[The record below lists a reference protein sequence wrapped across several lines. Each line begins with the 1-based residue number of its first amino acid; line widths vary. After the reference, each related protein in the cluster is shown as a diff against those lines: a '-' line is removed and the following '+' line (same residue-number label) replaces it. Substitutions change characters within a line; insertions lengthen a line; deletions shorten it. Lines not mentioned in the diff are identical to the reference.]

1 VPAPPTPPRGKTRG
15 GDPGPGR
22 RWQAALI
29 VVLFFLAVV
38 AAAFTG
44 WWYARESPPH
54 QGPIVLI
61 SADNLAADQLI
72 PYGGGGPD
80 SPAIDALAGD
90 GVVFDRAYAHSPQ
103 TLPSHASILSG
114 QLPFEHGVRDDVGF
128 AMKDDARTLAELM
141 RNRGFNTGAA
151 VSTFLLRRESG
162 VAQGF
167 SFFDAELPEHG
178 DGEPPATGRES
189 AQTID
194 AAERWMRTQDDQR
207 YLLFVQVDDRAADEA
222 VSRVVQ
228 ELKDRDLYDEA
239 TIFLVGDHGDEQA
252 VPPLADT
259 SLHVPLIVKQPN
271 SEGAGRRVLTPV
283 QHIDLLP
290 TILDLVRAPI
300 PSGIRGRSLRSVLD
314 GEDATVPEQL
324 IYSEW
329 LAARFR
335 LGGHAIYGL
344 TSGARRLIR
353 GEHDEL
359 FDLQTGGRSLALDTE
374 DAMHLRTA
382 LDRLVANARIPEPSP
397 TAPADEAAFASL
409 GYLPE
414 LKLMSAAPVAIEPE
428 VQAKLMDLH
437 RSAALLVGQNK
448 YAQAIEHLRS
458 ITRAHP
464 ELAAVHYQ
472 VGSLLLRTARYQEA
486 AAAFGEAARLQP
498 DNVDI
503 PIALAMTWLRARA
516 YELATRH
523 ADAAVALAETYQ
535 PDARA
540 RAHTMAARVA
550 LLRFDADAATRHA
563 AAAHEADAMLP
574 LPEFVRGRLLFEEA
588 RYEDALR
595 TLEEAL
601 AASRENVRPIEDLHA
616 SLGDTL
622 ARLDRY
628 NDAEMQYREE
638 LRLFPR
644 SVRTYSSLAL
654 LYRASNRDRDVEQTI
669 EDLMNAAPTPE
680 GYAIAAR
687 LWTILGE
694 GSRAEAVRADAR
706 LRFRGDPSLVL
717 LELEP

>member
-1 VPAPPTPPRGKTRG
+1 VPAPPTPPRWKTRG

-29 VVLFFLAVV
+29 VVLFFVAVT

-61 SADNLAADQLI
+61 SADNLAADQLT
-72 PYGGGGPD
+72 PYRSGGPD
-80 SPAIDALAGD
+80 TPAIAALATD

-103 TLPSHASILSG
+103 TLPSYVSILSG

-178 DGEPPATGRES
+178 DGEAATTQRDS
-189 AQTID
+189 AHTIE
-194 AAERWMRTQDDQR
+194 AAERWMRMQDDQR
-207 YLLFVQVDDRAADEA
+207 YLLFVQVDDRSADEA
-222 VSRVVQ
+222 VGRVVQ
-228 ELKDRDLYDEA
+228 ELKDRDLYDDA

-259 SLHVPLIVKQPN
+259 SLRVPLIVKQPN
-271 SEGAGRRVLTPV
+271 SEGAGRRVVAPV

-314 GEDATVPEQL
+314 DEDATVPEQP

-359 FDLQTGGRSLALDTE
+359 FDLQTGGRSLAVDTE
-374 DAMHLRTA
+374 EATRLRAA
-382 LDRLVANARIPEPSP
+382 LDRFVTSARIPEPSSI
-397 TAPADEAAFASL
+397 APADEASFAAL
-409 GYLPE
+409 GYLPD
-414 LKLMSAAPVAIEPE
+414 LRLLSAAPVAIEPD
-428 VQAKLMDLH
+428 VQAKLMELH
-437 RSAALLVGQNK
+437 RSAALLVAQNK
-448 YAQAIEHLRS
+448 YAQAIENLRS

-464 ELAAVHYQ
+464 ELAVVHYQ
-472 VGSLLLRTARYQEA
+472 VGSLLLRTARYHEA
-486 AAAFGEAARLQP
+486 AAAFGEAGRLQP
-498 DNVDI
+498 DNVEI
-503 PIALAMTWLRARA
+503 PIALAMTWMRARD
-516 YELATRH
+516 YEQATRH
-523 ADAAVALAETYQ
+523 ADAAVTLADAYQ

-540 RAHTMAARVA
+540 RAHTIAARVA
-550 LLRFDADAATRHA
+550 LMRFDADAATRHA
-563 AAAHEADAMLP
+563 AAAHEADAPLP
-574 LPEFVRGRLLFEEA
+574 LPQFVRGRLLFEEA

-595 TLEEAL
+595 ALEDAL
-601 AASRENVRPIEDLHA
+601 AAARENDRPIEDLHA
-616 SLGDTL
+616 SLADTL
-622 ARLDRY
+622 TRLDRY
-628 NDAEMQYREE
+628 GDAEMQYREE

-644 SVRTYSSLAL
+644 SFRTYSSLAM
-654 LYRASNRDRDVEQTI
+654 LYRASNRDRDVEQVI
-669 EDLMNAAPTPE
+669 GDLMAAAPTPE

-687 LWTILGE
+687 LWTVLGE

-706 LRFRGDPSLVL
+706 TRFRGDPSLVL
-717 LELEP
+717 LEIEP

>member
-1 VPAPPTPPRGKTRG
+1 VPA
-15 GDPGPGR
+15 PGR

-29 VVLFFLAVV
+29 VVLFVVAVA

-54 QGPIVLI
+54 QGPVVLI
-61 SADNLAADQLI
+61 SADNLAADQLT
-72 PYGGGGPD
+72 PYGGAGPRT
-80 SPAIDALAGD
+80 PAIDTLATD

-114 QLPFEHGVRDDVGF
+114 QLPFEHGVRDDLGF
-128 AMKDDARTLAELM
+128 AIKDDARTLAELM
-141 RNRGFNTGAA
+141 RNRGFNTGAV

-167 SFFDAELPEHG
+167 SFFDAELPEHADG
-178 DGEPPATGRES
+178 DVAVTERSS
-189 AQTID
+189 AHTIE
-194 AAERWMRTQDDQR
+194 AAERWMRTQDGQR

-222 VSRVVQ
+222 VGRVVQ

-239 TIFLVGDHGDEQA
+239 TIVLVGDHGEEQA
-252 VPPLADT
+252 VPPLADA

-271 SEGAGRRVLTPV
+271 SEGAGRRVVAPV

-314 GEDATVPEQL
+314 DEDATVPEQA

-335 LGGHAIYGL
+335 LGGHAVYGL

-359 FDLQTGGRSLALDTE
+359 FDLETGGRPLTLDTE
-374 DAMHLRTA
+374 DAMRLRAA
-382 LDRLVANARIPEPSP
+382 LDRLMTSGRIPDPSP
-397 TAPADEAAFASL
+397 IAPADEAAFAAL
-409 GYLPE
+409 GYLPD
-414 LKLMSAAPVAIEPE
+414 LRLMSAPVAIEPD
-428 VQAKLMDLH
+428 VQAKLMELH
-437 RSAALLVGQNK
+437 RSAALLVGQKK
-448 YAQAIEHLRS
+448 YAAAIEYLRS

-464 ELAAVHYQ
+464 ELAVVHYQ

-486 AAAFGEAARLQP
+486 AAAFGEAGRLQP

-503 PIALAMTWLRARA
+503 PIALAMTWLRARD
-516 YELATRH
+516 YEQATRH
-523 ADAAVALAETYQ
+523 ADAAVALADAYQ

-540 RAHTMAARVA
+540 RAHTIAARVA
-550 LLRFDADAATRHA
+550 LMRVDADAATRHA
-563 AAAHEADAMLP
+563 AAAHQADAALP
-574 LPEFVRGRLLFEEA
+574 LPQFVRGRLLFEEA
-588 RYEDALR
+588 RYESALQA
-595 TLEEAL
+595 LEEAL
-601 AASRENVRPIEDLHA
+601 SASRENDRPIEDLHA

-628 NDAEMQYREE
+628 GDAEAQYREE

-644 SVRTYSSLAL
+644 SVRTYSSLAM
-654 LYRASNRDRDVEQTI
+654 LYRASNRDRDVEQAI
-669 EDLMNAAPTPE
+669 EDLMDAAPTPE

-687 LWTILGE
+687 LWTIVGE
-694 GSRAEAVRADAR
+694 RSRAEAVRADAR
-706 LRFRGDPSLVL
+706 TRFRGDPSLVL
-717 LELEP
+717 LEIEP

>member
-1 VPAPPTPPRGKTRG
+1 MPAPPTPPRWKTRG

-29 VVLFFLAVV
+29 VFLFFVAVV
-38 AAAFTG
+38 AAALTG

-61 SADNLAADQLI
+61 SADNLAADQLV
-72 PYGGGGPD
+72 PYGGGGPVT
-80 SPAIDALAGD
+80 PAIDALASD

-128 AMKDDARTLAELM
+128 AMKDNARTLPELM

-178 DGEPPATGRES
+178 DGAPAATERDS

-222 VSRVVQ
+222 VGRVVQ

-252 VPPLADT
+252 LPRLADT

-271 SEGAGRRVLTPV
+271 SEGAGRRVVSPV

-314 GEDATVPEQL
+314 DEGATVPEEP

-374 DAMHLRTA
+374 DALRLRTA
-382 LDRLVANARIPEPSP
+382 LDRLVANVRIPEPST
-397 TAPADEAAFASL
+397 TAPADEAAFAAL
-409 GYLPE
+409 GYLPD

-437 RSAALLVGQNK
+437 RSAALLVAQNK
-448 YAQAIEHLRS
+448 YAQAIEYLRS

-503 PIALAMTWLRARA
+503 PIALAMTWMRARD

-523 ADAAVALAETYQ
+523 ADTAVALAEAYQ
-535 PDARA
+535 LDARA
-540 RAHTMAARVA
+540 RAHTIAARVA

-563 AAAHEADAMLP
+563 AAAHEADADLP
-574 LPEFVRGRLLFEEA
+574 LPQFVRGRLLFEEA
-588 RYEDALR
+588 RYDDALR
-595 TLEEAL
+595 ALEDAL

-628 NDAEMQYREE
+628 ADAEMQYREE

-654 LYRASNRDRDVEQTI
+654 LYRAANRDRDVEQAI
-669 EDLMNAAPTPE
+669 EDLMHAAPTPE

-717 LELEP
+717 LEIEP

>member
-1 VPAPPTPPRGKTRG
+1 V
-15 GDPGPGR
+15 
-22 RWQAALI
+22 
-29 VVLFFLAVV
+29 AVV

-61 SADNLAADQLI
+61 SADNLAADQLT
-72 PYGGGGPD
+72 PYGGSGPD
-80 SPAIDALAGD
+80 TPAIDALAID

-128 AMKDDARTLAELM
+128 AMKDDARTLPELM

-167 SFFDAELPEHG
+167 SFFDADLPEHG
-178 DGEPPATGRES
+178 DGEPPATERES
-189 AQTID
+189 AQTIE

-207 YLLFVQVDDRAADEA
+207 YLLFVQVRDQAADEA

-271 SEGAGRRVLTPV
+271 SEGAGRRVVAPV

-314 GEDATVPEQL
+314 DEDATMPDQP

-329 LAARFR
+329 LASRFR

-353 GEHDEL
+353 GDHDEL

-374 DAMHLRTA
+374 AAMRLRTA
-382 LDRLVANARIPEPSP
+382 LDRLVANVRIPEPSA
-397 TAPADEAAFASL
+397 TAPTDEAAFAAM
-409 GYLPE
+409 GYLPD
-414 LKLMSAAPVAIEPE
+414 LKLMSAAPVAIEPD

-437 RSAALLVGQNK
+437 RSAALLVAQNK
-448 YAQAIEHLRS
+448 YAQAIESLRS

-472 VGSLLLRTARYQEA
+472 AGSLLLRTARYQEA

-503 PIALAMTWLRARA
+503 SIALAMTWLRARD

-523 ADAAVALAETYQ
+523 ADTAVALAETYQ
-535 PDARA
+535 PEARA
-540 RAHTMAARVA
+540 RAHTTAARVA
-550 LLRFDADAATRHA
+550 LLRVDADAATRHA
-563 AAAHEADAMLP
+563 TAAHEADRMLP

-595 TLEEAL
+595 ALEDAL
-601 AASRENVRPIEDLHA
+601 ATSRENGRPIEDLHA

-628 NDAEMQYREE
+628 NDAETQYREE

-669 EDLMNAAPTPE
+669 DDLMNAAPTPE

-694 GSRAEAVRADAR
+694 GARAEAVRADAR

>member
-1 VPAPPTPPRGKTRG
+1 MPASPTPPRSKTRG

-29 VVLFFLAVV
+29 IVLFFAAVT

-61 SADNLAADQLI
+61 SADNLAADQLTS
-72 PYGGGGPD
+72 YGGG
-80 SPAIDALAGD
+80 SATPAIDALAND

-103 TLPSHASILSG
+103 TLPSYASILSG
-114 QLPFEHGVRDDVGF
+114 QLPFEHGVRDDLGF
-128 AMKDDARTLAELM
+128 AMKDDARTLPELM

-167 SFFDAELPEHG
+167 SFFDAELPEHVE
-178 DGEPPATGRES
+178 GEAPATQRDS
-189 AQTID
+189 AQTIQ

-207 YLLFVQVDDRAADEA
+207 YLLFVQVDDRAADDA
-222 VSRVVQ
+222 VGRVVQ

-239 TIFLVGDHGDEQA
+239 TIFLVGDHGDEEA

-271 SEGAGRRVLTPV
+271 SEGAGRRVVAPV

-314 GEDATVPEQL
+314 DEDATVPEQP

-353 GEHDEL
+353 GERDEL
-359 FDLQTGGRSLALDTE
+359 FDLVTGGRSLALDTE
-374 DAMHLRTA
+374 EAMRLRAA
-382 LDRLVANARIPEPSP
+382 LDRLLANARIPDPSP
-397 TAPADEAAFASL
+397 VASVDEAAFAAL
-409 GYLPE
+409 GYLPD
-414 LKLMSAAPVAIEPE
+414 LKLMSAAPVAIEPD

-437 RSAALLVGQNK
+437 RSAALLVAQNK
-448 YAQAIEHLRS
+448 YAQAIDDLRS

-464 ELAAVHYQ
+464 ELAVVHYQ
-472 VGSLLLRTARYQEA
+472 VGALLLRTARYQEA
-486 AAAFGEAARLQP
+486 TAAFGEAARLQP

-503 PIALAMTWLRARA
+503 PIALAMTGMRARD
-516 YELATRH
+516 YEQATRH
-523 ADAAVALAETYQ
+523 AEAAVALAETFQ

-540 RAHTMAARVA
+540 RAHTIAARVA
-550 LLRFDADAATRHA
+550 LMRFDADAATRHA
-563 AAAHEADAMLP
+563 AAAHEADSALP
-574 LPEFVRGRLLFEEA
+574 LPQFVRGRLLFEEA

-595 TLEEAL
+595 ALEEAL
-601 AASRENVRPIEDLHA
+601 AASRESGRPIEDLHA
-616 SLGDTL
+616 SMGDTL

-628 NDAEMQYREE
+628 ADAELQYREE

-644 SVRTYSSLAL
+644 SVRTYSSLAM
-654 LYRASNRDRDVEQTI
+654 LYRASNRDRDVEQVI
-669 EDLMNAAPTPE
+669 DDLMNATPTPE

-694 GSRAEAVRADAR
+694 ESRAEAVRADAR

-717 LELEP
+717 LEIEP

>member
-1 VPAPPTPPRGKTRG
+1 VPAS
-15 GDPGPGR
+15 GR

-29 VVLFFLAVV
+29 VVLFLLAVT

-54 QGPIVLI
+54 QGPVVLI
-61 SADNLAADQLI
+61 SADNLAPDQLT

-80 SPAIDALAGD
+80 TPAIDALAGD

-128 AMKDDARTLAELM
+128 AMKEDARTLAELM

-151 VSTFLLRRESG
+151 VSTFLLRREAG

-167 SFFDAELPEHG
+167 SFFDAELPDHA
-178 DGEPPATGRES
+178 DREPPATERDS
-189 AQTID
+189 AQTIE
-194 AAERWMRTQDDQR
+194 AAERWMRTQEGQR
-207 YLLFVQVDDRAADEA
+207 YLLFVQVDDAAADEA
-222 VSRVVQ
+222 VGRVVQ
-228 ELKDRDLYDEA
+228 ELKDRDLYDDA
-239 TIFLVGDHGDEQA
+239 TIVLVGDHGDEQA
-252 VPPLADT
+252 LPPLADT

-271 SEGAGRRVLTPV
+271 SEGAGRRVISPV

-300 PSGIRGRSLRSVLD
+300 PAGIRGRSLRSVLD
-314 GEDATVPEQL
+314 DQDATVPEQP

-344 TSGARRLIR
+344 TSGLRRLVR

-374 DAMHLRTA
+374 EAIRLRTA
-382 LDRLVANARIPEPSP
+382 LDRLVANVRIPEPSP
-397 TAPADEAAFASL
+397 IAPTDEAAFAAL
-409 GYLPE
+409 GYFPD
-414 LKLMSAAPVAIEPE
+414 LKLVAAAPVAMEPD

-437 RSAALLVGQNK
+437 RSAALLVAHNK

-503 PIALAMTWLRARA
+503 AVALATTWLRARD
-516 YELATRH
+516 YQQATRN
-523 ADAAVALAETYQ
+523 ADVAVALADAYQ

-540 RAHTMAARVA
+540 RAHTIAARVA
-550 LLRFDADAATRHA
+550 LMRFDADAATRHA
-563 AAAHEADAMLP
+563 AAAHEADAALP
-574 LPEFVRGRLLFEEA
+574 LPQFVRGRLLFEEA
-588 RYEDALR
+588 RYEDAVR
-595 TLEEAL
+595 ALEEAT
-601 AASRENVRPIEDLHA
+601 AASRENGRPIEDLHA

-628 NDAEMQYREE
+628 GDAEMQYREE

-644 SVRTYSSLAL
+644 SVRTYSSLAM
-654 LYRASNRDRDVEQTI
+654 LYRASNRDRDVEEAI
-669 EDLMNAAPTPE
+669 EDLMDAAPTPE
-680 GYAIAAR
+680 GYASAAR

-706 LRFRGDPSLVL
+706 TRFRGDPSLVL
-717 LELEP
+717 LEIEP